1 MCIYVHTRPSTTTHV
16 THCLIGNKAIF
27 SKHFIGLLIKV
38 KANTRTV
45 GHDHNLVVAA
55 EEQEQAHT
63 SHMTNM

>member
-1 MCIYVHTRPSTTTHV
+1 MTHY
-16 THCLIGNKAIF
+16 LIGNIATF
-27 SKHFIGLLIKV
+27 STHFIGLLITV